1 LRSRVVALMESG
13 GDCRSVGKISGIAP
27 STAGNWHR
35 RYRQTQSY
43 AARPMGGDHR
53 SRQHRRGRYLP
64 AHKVAAI
71 RKCLEDAGMGLLYL
85 LAYSPDFN
93 PIELV
98 FSKLKAL

>member
-1 LRSRVVALMESG
+1 MESG

-53 SRQHRRGRYLP
+53 SRLIEYVDRI
-64 AHKVAAI
+64 AN
-71 RKCLEDAGMGLLYL
+71 L
-85 LAYSPDFN
+85 LAQTSDLTL
-93 PIELV
+93 IDV
-98 FSKLKAL
+98 QAALARDGVHAAYATVASLAGQA